1 MKILIYF
8 YIQMYI
14 EIKTEKFTVL
24 KLYWGGNQ
32 NL

>member
-14 EIKTEKFTVL
+14 EIKTEKFTGL
-24 KLYWGGNQ
+24 KLYWSWAG
-32 NL
+32 

>member
-1 MKILIYF
+1 MKIFIYF

-24 KLYWGGNQ
+24 KLYWSWAE
-32 NL
+32 